1 MLSHRTVG
9 PLGRASEYASAK
21 DFCAVFHR
29 DMDVLYWLALT
40 LTADAGKAEQCF
52 VAGLDEC
59 IAGNAVFKEWA
70 RSWSK
75 RVVIKN
81 AIRLISPRPGMPIH
95 PPAARAQEKAGSR
108 VEVVLAALAHLR
120 PFDRFVFVMSV
131 LEGYPARDCATLLG
145 CSPTDVV
152 NARVRALL
160 EMRRATELSPVL
172 HGADGR
178 ESQAPLILSD
188 AEVA

>member
-1 MLSHRTVG
+1 MDG
-9 PLGRASEYASAK
+9 PLGRRSEYALAK
-21 DFCAVFHR
+21 DFCALFHQ

-40 LTADAGKAEQCF
+40 LTGDAGKAEQCF
-52 VAGLDEC
+52 VSGLDEC
-59 IAGNAVFKEWA
+59 MAGNAVFKEWA
-70 RSWSK
+70 RSWSR

-81 AIRLISPRPGMPIH
+81 AIRLTSPRPGTPS
-95 PPAARAQEKAGSR
+95 PQATRLQEKADSQA
-108 VEVVLAALAHLR
+108 EVALATITHLR

-160 EMRRATELSPVL
+160 EMRRATDISPVPQ
-172 HGADGR
+172 GTDGR
-178 ESQAPLILSD
+178 ESQAPMVLSD